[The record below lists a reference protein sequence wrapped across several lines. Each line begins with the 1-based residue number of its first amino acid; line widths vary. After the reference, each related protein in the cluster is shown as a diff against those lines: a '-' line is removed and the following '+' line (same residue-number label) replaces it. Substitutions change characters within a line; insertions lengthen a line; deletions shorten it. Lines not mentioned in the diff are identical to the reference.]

1 MQVIGRSTKNPQV
14 LWSAMRKR
22 YYIMFV
28 ARDADGELVKMPIP
42 LHYLY
47 MFIAGALIGML
58 TITGMAGSY
67 TRMLVKVARFNEL
80 RTQKEDLS
88 RNYNKLEAAA
98 KEKDVQVASLGSLA
112 SEVSAL
118 YGLKTDGDMNPVV
131 PEEVKSEQIHRSIDQ
146 LAVLRNTAMSG
157 VAGAGISASYD
168 HIGTLSTSDWAR
180 LAAAPSLWP
189 VEGIVTGSFGE
200 RIDPFNGEGAFHT
213 GIDISTPFGTP
224 ILAPADGQ
232 VKATE
237 YINGYGRT
245 IIVDHGHGISTLYG
259 HLSGYGVTSG
269 EAIHRGDVIGFVG
282 SSGRS
287 TGAHLHYEVRIH
299 DTPVNP
305 HKYLRTIWA
314 RSGSGLMT
322 GM

>member
-1 MQVIGRSTKNPQV
+1 
-14 LWSAMRKR
+14 MRKR

-88 RNYNKLEAAA
+88 RNYTKLEAAA

-118 YGLKTDGDMNPVV
+118 YGLKTDSDIDPVV
-131 PEEVKSEQIHRSIDQ
+131 PEEVKTEQIHRSIDQ

-224 ILAPADGQ
+224 ILAPADGL

>member
-1 MQVIGRSTKNPQV
+1 
-14 LWSAMRKR
+14 MRKR

-28 ARDADGELVKMPIP
+28 ARDAEGELVKMPIP

-67 TRMLVKVARFNEL
+67 TRMLVKVARFNQL
-80 RTQKEDLS
+80 RSEKDALS
-88 RNYNKLEAAA
+88 RNYNKLEQVSH
-98 KEKDVQVASLGSLA
+98 EKDVQVASLGSLA
-112 SEVSAL
+112 SDVSAL
-118 YGLKTDGDMNPVV
+118 YGLKSEPELRAAV
-131 PEEVKSEQIHRSIDQ
+131 PDADTTRSIDQ
-146 LAVLRNTAMSG
+146 LGILKSTAMSG
-157 VAGAGISASYD
+157 VAGAGIAASYN
-168 HIGTLSTSDWAR
+168 HFGTITTNDWAR

-189 VEGIVTGSFGE
+189 VEGVVTGSFGE
-200 RIDPFNGEGAFHT
+200 RVDPFNGEGAFHT
-213 GIDISTPFGTP
+213 GVDISTAFGTP
-224 ILAPADGQ
+224 IIAPADGI
-232 VKATE
+232 VMATD

-245 IIVDHGHGISTLYG
+245 VILDHGHGITTLFG
-259 HLSGYGVTSG
+259 HMSGYAVASG
-269 EAIHRGDVIGFVG
+269 EAVHRGDVIGYVG

-287 TGAHLHYEVRIH
+287 TGSHLHYEVRIH

-314 RSGSGLMT
+314 RGASSVMT

>member
-1 MQVIGRSTKNPQV
+1 
-14 LWSAMRKR
+14 MRKR

-47 MFIAGALIGML
+47 MFIAGAIIGML

-67 TRMLVKVARFNEL
+67 TRMLVKVARFNQLKVE
-80 RTQKEDLS
+80 KEALS
-88 RNYNKLEAAA
+88 ANYNKLEQVA

-118 YGLKTDGDMNPVV
+118 YGLKTETEFQSAV
-131 PEEVKSEQIHRSIDQ
+131 PEEAKAQQVNYSIGQ
-146 LAVLRNTAMSG
+146 LAILKNTAMSG
-157 VAGAGISASYD
+157 VAGAGISASYG
-168 HIGTLSTSDWAR
+168 HVGTLNMSDWER

-213 GIDISTPFGTP
+213 GVDISTPFGTP
-224 ILAPADGQ
+224 IIAPADAR
-232 VKATE
+232 VRAVSF
-237 YINGYGRT
+237 INGYGRT
-245 IIVDHGHGISTLYG
+245 VILDHGHGITTLFGHMSAYG
-259 HLSGYGVTSG
+259 TAEGAFV
-269 EAIHRGDVIGFVG
+269 HRGDVIGFVG

-287 TGAHLHYEVRIH
+287 TGSHLHYEVRIQ

-314 RSGSGLMT
+314 RSGTGVMT

>member
-1 MQVIGRSTKNPQV
+1 
-14 LWSAMRKR
+14 MRKR

-88 RNYNKLEAAA
+88 RNYTKLEAAA

-118 YGLKTDGDMNPVV
+118 YGLKTDSDIDPVV
-131 PEEVKSEQIHRSIDQ
+131 PEEVKTEQIHRSIDQ

-224 ILAPADGQ
+224 ILAPADGL

-314 RSGSGLMT
+314 RSGTGLMT

>member
-1 MQVIGRSTKNPQV
+1 
-14 LWSAMRKR
+14 MRKR

-47 MFIAGALIGML
+47 MFIAGAIIGMM

-67 TRMLVKVARFNEL
+67 TRMLVKVARFNQLKVE
-80 RTQKEDLS
+80 KDALS
-88 RNYNKLEAAA
+88 MNYNKLEQVA

-118 YGLKTDGDMNPVV
+118 YGLKTEAEFKSAV
-131 PEEVKSEQIHRSIDQ
+131 PEEIKTQQINDSIDQ
-146 LAVLRNTAMSG
+146 LSILKNTAMSG
-157 VAGAGISASYD
+157 VAGAGISANYG
-168 HIGTLSTSDWAR
+168 HFGTLSTSDWER

-213 GIDISTPFGTP
+213 GVDISTPFGTP
-224 ILAPADGQ
+224 IIAPADGT
-232 VKATE
+232 VRAAN

-245 IIVDHGHGISTLYG
+245 VILDHGHGITTLFGHMSAYG
-259 HLSGYGVTSG
+259 AAEG
-269 EAIHRGDVIGFVG
+269 ETVHRGDVIGYVG

-287 TGAHLHYEVRIH
+287 TGSHLHYEVRIH

-305 HKYLRTIWA
+305 HKYLRTVWA
-314 RSGSGLMT
+314 RSGTGVMT

>member
-1 MQVIGRSTKNPQV
+1 
-14 LWSAMRKR
+14 MRKR

-28 ARDADGELVKMPIP
+28 ARDAEGELVKMPIP

-67 TRMLVKVARFNEL
+67 TRMLVKVADFNRL
-80 RTQKEDLS
+80 RSEKDALS
-88 RNYNKLEAAA
+88 RNYNQLEAVT

-118 YGLKTDGDMNPVV
+118 YGLKSDADTHPAVAEDLNSQRV
-131 PEEVKSEQIHRSIDQ
+131 IHSIDQ
-146 LAVLRNTAMSG
+146 LSILKNTAMSG
-157 VAGAGISASYD
+157 VAGAGIAASYD
-168 HIGTLSTSDWAR
+168 HVGSLSTEDWAR

-189 VEGIVTGSFGE
+189 IEGPVTGSFGE

-213 GIDISTPFGTP
+213 GIDISSPTGTP
-224 ILAPADGQ
+224 IIAPADGT
-232 VKATE
+232 VLATSV
-237 YINGYGRT
+237 ISGYGRT
-245 IIVDHGHGISTLYG
+245 IIVDHGHGITTLYG
-259 HLSGYGVTSG
+259 HLSGFAVAEHESV
-269 EAIHRGDVIGFVG
+269 HRGDVLGFVG

-287 TGAHLHYEVRIH
+287 TGSHLHYEVRIH

-305 HKYLRTIWA
+305 HKYLRTVWA
-314 RSGSGLMT
+314 RSGSGMIT

>member
-1 MQVIGRSTKNPQV
+1 
-14 LWSAMRKR
+14 MRKR

-28 ARDADGELVKMPIP
+28 ARDAEGELVKMPIP

-67 TRMLVKVARFNEL
+67 TRMLIKVARFNQL
-80 RTQKEDLS
+80 RSEKDAISE
-88 RNYNKLEAAA
+88 NYNKLEAVT
-98 KEKDVQVASLGSLA
+98 KEKDVQVASLGSIA

-118 YGLKTDGDMNPVV
+118 YGLKSA
-131 PEEVKSEQIHRSIDQ
+131 PELTPASADAVDSEHFTQSLDQ
-146 LAVLRNTAMSG
+146 LAILKSSAMSG
-157 VAGAGISASYD
+157 VAGAAISASYN
-168 HIGTLSTSDWAR
+168 HVGSLSTSDWAR

-189 VEGIVTGSFGE
+189 IEGPVTGSFGE

-213 GIDISTPFGTP
+213 GIDISSPTGTP
-224 ILAPADGQ
+224 IMAPADGI
-232 VKATE
+232 VIATSFV
-237 YINGYGRT
+237 NGYGRA
-245 IIVDHGHGISTLYG
+245 IIIDHGYGMSTLYG
-259 HLSGYGVTSG
+259 HLSGFAVAERESV
-269 EAIHRGDVIGFVG
+269 HRGDVIGFVG

-287 TGAHLHYEVRIH
+287 TGSHLHYEVRIH
-299 DTPVNP
+299 NTPVNP

>member
-1 MQVIGRSTKNPQV
+1 
-14 LWSAMRKR
+14 MRKR

-42 LHYLY
+42 MHYLY
-47 MFIAGALIGML
+47 MFVAGALIGML
-58 TITGMAGSY
+58 SITGMAGSY
-67 TRMLVKVARFNEL
+67 TRMLVKVARFNQL
-80 RTQKEDLS
+80 RTEKDDLS
-88 RNYNKLEAAA
+88 RNYNKLEAVA

-118 YGLKTDGDMNPVV
+118 YGLKSETELNPTL
-131 PEEVKSEQIHRSIDQ
+131 PEEIKTEQVVHSIDQ
-146 LAVLRNTAMSG
+146 LAILKNTAMSG
-157 VAGAGISASYD
+157 VAGAGIAASYD
-168 HIGTLSTSDWAR
+168 HVGTLSTSDWQR

-213 GIDISTPFGTP
+213 GVDISTPFGTP
-224 ILAPADGQ
+224 IIAPADGMIR
-232 VKATE
+232 ATE

-245 IIVDHGHGISTLYG
+245 IIVDHGHGITTLYG
-259 HLSGYGVTSG
+259 HLSGYGCTTG
-269 EAIHRGDVIGFVG
+269 ESVHRGDIIGFVG

-287 TGAHLHYEVRIH
+287 TGSHLHYEVRIH

-314 RSGSGLMT
+314 RSGSGIMT

>member
-1 MQVIGRSTKNPQV
+1 
-14 LWSAMRKR
+14 
-22 YYIMFV
+22 
-28 ARDADGELVKMPIP
+28 
-42 LHYLY
+42 
-47 MFIAGALIGML
+47 ML

-67 TRMLVKVARFNEL
+67 TRMLVKVARFNQLKVE
-80 RTQKEDLS
+80 KEALS
-88 RNYNKLEAAA
+88 ANYNKLEQVA

-118 YGLKTDGDMNPVV
+118 YGLKTETEFQSAV
-131 PEEVKSEQIHRSIDQ
+131 PEEAKAQQVSYSIGQ
-146 LAVLRNTAMSG
+146 LAILKNTAMSG
-157 VAGAGISASYD
+157 VAGAGISASYG
-168 HIGTLSTSDWAR
+168 HVGTLNMSDWER

-213 GIDISTPFGTP
+213 GVDISTPFGTP
-224 ILAPADGQ
+224 IIAPADAR
-232 VKATE
+232 VRAVSF
-237 YINGYGRT
+237 INGYGRT
-245 IIVDHGHGISTLYG
+245 VILDHGHGITTLFGHMSAYG
-259 HLSGYGVTSG
+259 TAEGAFV
-269 EAIHRGDVIGFVG
+269 HRGDVIGFVG

-287 TGAHLHYEVRIH
+287 TGSHLHYEVRIQ

-314 RSGSGLMT
+314 RSGTGVMT

>member
-1 MQVIGRSTKNPQV
+1 
-14 LWSAMRKR
+14 MRKR

-47 MFIAGALIGML
+47 MFIAGAIIGML

-67 TRMLVKVARFNEL
+67 TRMLVKVARFNQLKVE
-80 RTQKEDLS
+80 KDALS
-88 RNYNKLEAAA
+88 ANYNKLEQVA

-118 YGLKTDGDMNPVV
+118 YGLKTETEFKSAV
-131 PEEVKSEQIHRSIDQ
+131 PEEIKAQQVSYSIDQ
-146 LAVLRNTAMSG
+146 LSILKNTAMSG
-157 VAGAGISASYD
+157 VAGAGISASYG
-168 HIGTLSTSDWAR
+168 HFGTLNMSDWER
-180 LAAAPSLWP
+180 LASAPSLWP

-213 GIDISTPFGTP
+213 GVDISTPFGTP
-224 ILAPADGQ
+224 IIAPADGT
-232 VKATE
+232 VRAVSF
-237 YINGYGRT
+237 INGYGRT
-245 IIVDHGHGISTLYG
+245 VIVDHGYGITTLYG
-259 HLSGYGVTSG
+259 HMSGYGTSEG
-269 EAIHRGDVIGFVG
+269 ARVHRGDVIGFVG

-287 TGAHLHYEVRIH
+287 TGSHLHYEVRIH

-314 RSGSGLMT
+314 RSGTGVMT

>member
-1 MQVIGRSTKNPQV
+1 
-14 LWSAMRKR
+14 MRKR

-42 LHYLY
+42 MHYLY
-47 MFIAGALIGML
+47 IFIAGAMIGML

-67 TRMLVKVARFNEL
+67 TRMLVKVAHFNEL
-80 RTQKEDLS
+80 RSEKDALS
-88 RNYNKLEAAA
+88 RNYNKLEEVA

-118 YGLKTDGDMNPVV
+118 YGLKNDT
-131 PEEVKSEQIHRSIDQ
+131 EVHAAPDEANSDHVARSIDQ
-146 LAVLRNTAMSG
+146 LSILKDTAISG
-157 VAGAGISASYD
+157 VAGAAISASYN
-168 HIGTLSTSDWAR
+168 HSGSLTMSDWER

-189 VEGIVTGSFGE
+189 VEGSISSSFGE

-213 GIDISTPFGTP
+213 GIDISTAFGTP
-224 ILAPADGQ
+224 IIAPADGI
-232 VKATE
+232 VRAVS
-237 YINGYGRT
+237 YVSGYGKT
-245 IIVDHGHGISTLYG
+245 IILDHGYGIATLYG
-259 HLSGYGVTSG
+259 HMSGFNVTIG
-269 EAIHRGDVIGFVG
+269 ETVHRGDTIGYVG

-314 RSGSGLMT
+314 RAGTGVMT

>member
-1 MQVIGRSTKNPQV
+1 
-14 LWSAMRKR
+14 
-22 YYIMFV
+22 
-28 ARDADGELVKMPIP
+28 VKMPIP

-67 TRMLVKVARFNEL
+67 TRMLVKVARFNQLKVE
-80 RTQKEDLS
+80 KDALS
-88 RNYNKLEAAA
+88 ANYNKLEQVAN
-98 KEKDVQVASLGSLA
+98 EKDVQVASLGSLA

-118 YGLKTDGDMNPVV
+118 YGLKTETDFKTAV
-131 PEEVKSEQIHRSIDQ
+131 PEEIKTQQVNYSIDQ
-146 LAVLRNTAMSG
+146 LSILKNTAMSG
-157 VAGAGISASYD
+157 VAGAGISASYG
-168 HIGTLSTSDWAR
+168 HIGTLSTSDWER

-213 GIDISTPFGTP
+213 GVDISTPFGTP
-224 ILAPADGQ
+224 IIAPADGR
-232 VKATE
+232 VRAAT
-237 YINGYGRT
+237 YITGYGRT
-245 IIVDHGHGISTLYG
+245 IILDHGHGITTLFG
-259 HLSGYGVTSG
+259 HMSGYAAAEG
-269 EAIHRGDVIGFVG
+269 ETVHRGDVVGYVG

-287 TGAHLHYEVRIH
+287 TGAHLHYEVRIQ

-305 HKYLRTIWA
+305 HKYLRTVWA
-314 RSGSGLMT
+314 RTGTGVMT

>member
-1 MQVIGRSTKNPQV
+1 
-14 LWSAMRKR
+14 MRKR

-28 ARDADGELVKMPIP
+28 ARDAEGELVKMPIP

-47 MFIAGALIGML
+47 MFVAGALIGML

-67 TRMLVKVARFNEL
+67 TRMLVKVAHFNQL
-80 RTQKEDLS
+80 RMEKDALS
-88 RNYNKLEAAA
+88 ADYNKLEAVS
-98 KEKDVQVASLGSLA
+98 KEKDVQVASLGSIA

-118 YGLKTDGDMNPVV
+118 YGLKSAPELNPASAD
-131 PEEVKSEQIHRSIDQ
+131 PEHVTQSLDQ
-146 LAVLRNTAMSG
+146 LEILKSSAMSG
-157 VAGAGISASYD
+157 VAGAAISASYN
-168 HIGTLSTSDWAR
+168 HVGQLSTSDWAR

-189 VEGIVTGSFGE
+189 IEGPVTGSFGE

-213 GIDISTPFGTP
+213 GIDISSPMGTP
-224 ILAPADGQ
+224 IIAPADGT
-232 VKATE
+232 VIATSFV
-237 YINGYGRT
+237 NGYGRT
-245 IIVDHGHGISTLYG
+245 IIIDHGYGLSTLYG
-259 HLSGYGVTSG
+259 HLSGFAVAERETV
-269 EAIHRGDVIGFVG
+269 HRGDVIGFVG

-299 DTPVNP
+299 NTPVNP

>member
-1 MQVIGRSTKNPQV
+1 
-14 LWSAMRKR
+14 MRKR

-47 MFIAGALIGML
+47 MFIAGAVIGMM

-67 TRMLVKVARFNEL
+67 TRMLVKVARFNQLKVE
-80 RTQKEDLS
+80 KDALS
-88 RNYNKLEAAA
+88 VNYNKLEQVA

-118 YGLKTDGDMNPVV
+118 YGLKNETEFQSAA
-131 PEEVKSEQIHRSIDQ
+131 PEEIKTQQINYSIDQ
-146 LAVLRNTAMSG
+146 LSILKNTAMSG
-157 VAGAGISASYD
+157 VAGAGISASYG
-168 HIGTLSTSDWAR
+168 HLGTLSTSDWER

-224 ILAPADGQ
+224 IIAPADGT
-232 VKATE
+232 VRAASF
-237 YINGYGRT
+237 INGYGRT
-245 IIVDHGHGISTLYG
+245 IILDHGHGITTLYG
-259 HLSGYGVTSG
+259 HMSAYGTAEGVTV
-269 EAIHRGDVIGFVG
+269 HRGDVIGYVG

-287 TGAHLHYEVRIH
+287 TGSHLHYEVRIH

-314 RSGSGLMT
+314 RSGSGVMT